1 MAEGSGV
8 RPAEST
14 EEVMSRVWSSRWS
27 FQFIV
32 AVAAMIALM
41 LLVVIVSEV
50 IAGHAV
56 AAESQIAW
64 KAHLDKVEEAVS
76 RNDLTLAVM
85 LWREAYAAALRSR
98 HWEGMVAVADAYW
111 RLGELAGFGRASE
124 AKARQIYL
132 AALFRARQEGSL
144 DGVLRAAQAFAD
156 LGDREVVDRCIAIAR
171 TLAVQARDARGEQRV
186 RVFTERWA
194 ARKLEVEKQNGSGKV
209 AR

>member
-1 MAEGSGV
+1 MNKLW
-8 RPAEST
+8 
-14 EEVMSRVWSSRWS
+14 SRGWSLQFS
-27 FQFIV
+27 F

-41 LLVVIVSEV
+41 LLVVVVSEV
-50 IAGHAV
+50 FAGHAV

-64 KAHLDKVEEAVS
+64 KAHLDRVEEAVS

-98 HWEGMVAVADAYW
+98 HWEGIIAVGDAYR
-111 RLGELAGFGRASE
+111 RLGGLAGFGRASE
-124 AKARQIYL
+124 TKARQIYL

-144 DGVLRAAQAFAD
+144 DGVLHVAEAFAD
-156 LGDREVVDRCIAIAR
+156 LGDREIVDRCIDIAR
-171 TLAVQARDARGEQRV
+171 TVAVQARDVRGEQRV

-194 ARKLEVEKQNGSGKV
+194 ARKLEVEKQHGPGKG

>member
-1 MAEGSGV
+1 
-8 RPAEST
+8 
-14 EEVMSRVWSSRWS
+14 MSRVWSSRWS

-32 AVAAMIALM
+32 AVAAMVALM
-41 LLVVIVSEV
+41 LLVAIVSEA
-50 IAGHAV
+50 IAGHAM

-64 KAHLDKVEEAVS
+64 KAHLEKVDDAVS
-76 RNDLTLAVM
+76 RNDLTQAVM

-98 HWEGMVAVADAYW
+98 HWEGMVAVAEAYR
-111 RLGELAGFGRASE
+111 RLGGLAGFARASE

-144 DGVLRAAQAFAD
+144 DGVLRVAEAFAD

-171 TLAVQARDARGEQRV
+171 TVAVQARDARGEQRV

-194 ARKLEVEKQNGSGKV
+194 AHKLEVEKQNGSGKV

>member
-1 MAEGSGV
+1 MCRA
-8 RPAEST
+8 
-14 EEVMSRVWSSRWS
+14 WSSRWS

-32 AVAAMIALM
+32 AVAAMVALM
-41 LLVVIVSEV
+41 LLVAIVSEV
-50 IAGHAV
+50 IAGHAM

-64 KAHLDKVEEAVS
+64 KAQLEKVDDAVS
-76 RNDLTLAVM
+76 RNDLTQAVM

-98 HWEGMVAVADAYW
+98 HWEGMVAVAEAYR
-111 RLGELAGFGRASE
+111 RLGGLAGFARASE

-144 DGVLRAAQAFAD
+144 DGVLRVAEAFAD
-156 LGDREVVDRCIAIAR
+156 LGDREVVDRCIDIAR
-171 TLAVQARDARGEQRV
+171 TVAVQARDARGEQRV

>member
-1 MAEGSGV
+1 MCRA
-8 RPAEST
+8 
-14 EEVMSRVWSSRWS
+14 WSSRWS

-32 AVAAMIALM
+32 AVAAMVALM
-41 LLVVIVSEV
+41 PLIVGEV

-64 KAHLDKVEEAVS
+64 KAHLEKVEDAVS
-76 RNDLTLAVM
+76 RNDLTQAVM
-85 LWREAYAAALRSR
+85 LWREAYAVALRSR
-98 HWEGMVAVADAYW
+98 HWEGMVAVAHTYR
-111 RLGELAGFGRASE
+111 RLGGLAGFAPASE

-144 DGVLRAAQAFAD
+144 DGVLRVAEAFAD
-156 LGDREVVDRCIAIAR
+156 LGDREIVDRCIALAR
-171 TLAVQARDARGEQRV
+171 SVAIQARDARGEQRV

-194 ARKLEVEKQNGSGKV
+194 MHKLEVEKQNGSGKV

>member
-1 MAEGSGV
+1 MN
-8 RPAEST
+8 
-14 EEVMSRVWSSRWS
+14 RVWSSRWS
-27 FQFIV
+27 LQFIF

-56 AAESQIAW
+56 ATESQIAW
-64 KAHLDKVEEAVS
+64 KAHLDKVEEALS
-76 RNDLTLAVM
+76 RNDLTQAAM

-98 HWEGMVAVADAYW
+98 HWEGMVAVADAY
-111 RLGELAGFGRASE
+111 RRVGGLAGVGRASE
-124 AKARQIYL
+124 VKAREIYL

-144 DGVLRAAQAFAD
+144 DGVLRVAEAFAD
-156 LGDREVVDRCIAIAR
+156 LGDREVVDRCIDIAR
-171 TLAVQARDARGEQRV
+171 TVAVQARDARGEQRV

-194 ARKLEVEKQNGSGKV
+194 ARKLEVERQNGFGKA

>member
-1 MAEGSGV
+1 MYRA
-8 RPAEST
+8 
-14 EEVMSRVWSSRWS
+14 WSSRWPV
-27 FQFIV
+27 QFIV

-64 KAHLDKVEEAVS
+64 KTHLDKVEDAVS
-76 RNDLTLAVM
+76 KNDLTQAVM
-85 LWREAYAAALRSR
+85 LWPEAYAAALRSR
-98 HWEGMVAVADAYW
+98 HWEGMVAVADVYR
-111 RLGELAGFGRASE
+111 RLGGLAGFGRASE
-124 AKARQIYL
+124 AKARRIYL

-144 DGVLRAAQAFAD
+144 DGVLRVAEAFAD
-156 LGDREVVDRCIAIAR
+156 LGDREVVDRCIDIAR
-171 TLAVQARDARGEQRV
+171 TVAVQARDARGEQRV

-194 ARKLEVEKQNGSGKV
+194 VHKLEVEKQNGSGKV

>member
-1 MAEGSGV
+1 
-8 RPAEST
+8 
-14 EEVMSRVWSSRWS
+14 
-27 FQFIV
+27 
-32 AVAAMIALM
+32 MIALM

-56 AAESQIAW
+56 ATESQIAW
-64 KAHLDKVEEAVS
+64 KAHLDKVEEALS
-76 RNDLTLAVM
+76 RNDLTQAAM

-98 HWEGMVAVADAYW
+98 HWEGMVAVADAYR
-111 RLGELAGFGRASE
+111 RLGGLAGFGRASE

-144 DGVLRAAQAFAD
+144 DGVLRVAEAFAD
-156 LGDREVVDRCIAIAR
+156 LGDREVVDRCLTLAR
-171 TLAVQARDARGEQRV
+171 AVAVQARDARGEQRV

-194 ARKLEVEKQNGSGKV
+194 ARKLEVERQNGSGKV

>member
-1 MAEGSGV
+1 MCRA
-8 RPAEST
+8 
-14 EEVMSRVWSSRWS
+14 WSSRWS

-32 AVAAMIALM
+32 AVAAMVALM
-41 LLVVIVSEV
+41 PLIVGEV
-50 IAGHAV
+50 IAGHAM

-64 KAHLDKVEEAVS
+64 KAQLEKVEDAVS
-76 RNDLTLAVM
+76 RNDLTQAVM

-98 HWEGMVAVADAYW
+98 HWEGMVAVAHAYQ
-111 RLGELAGFGRASE
+111 RLGGLAGFGRASE
-124 AKARQIYL
+124 TKAREIYL

-144 DGVLRAAQAFAD
+144 DGVLRVAEAFAD
-156 LGDREVVDRCIAIAR
+156 LGDREIVDRCIALAR
-171 TLAVQARDARGEQRV
+171 SVAVQARDARGEQRV